1 MAVMVSIDREEKD
14 MEFKM
19 KEKVNFDSLVLKK
32 KILGETLEIITNKTN
47 YTITDL
53 QFYLM
58 ISFVNALVEENVIV
72 YCLADE
78 DKLMDK
84 LENVIEP
91 LFNEHIKNNQEL
103 FYIYNELT
111 DDLIDFMEREHE
123 NNLSVVGIL
132 NSMVEVLSGVDYQKI
147 IDLISNTV
155 EEKTPEK
162 NDKKEKEIKP
172 LTIENAEIESEKM
185 KALIKQFAVN
195 KNENTIQ

>member
-1 MAVMVSIDREEKD
+1 

-32 KILGETLEIITNKTN
+32 KILGETLEIISNKTN

-91 LFNEHIKNNQEL
+91 LFNEHIKNNKEL

-111 DDLIDFMEREHE
+111 DDLVDFMEREHE

-132 NSMVEVLSGVDYQKI
+132 NSVVEVLSGIDYQKI
-147 IDLISNTV
+147 VDIVNNTV
-155 EEKTPEK
+155 GEKTPNE
-162 NDKKEKEIKP
+162 NEKKEKEIKP
-172 LTIENAEIESEKM
+172 LTVEEAEIESEKM
-185 KALIKQFAVN
+185 KALISQFAVN
-195 KNENTIQ
+195 KNENAIK

>member
-1 MAVMVSIDREEKD
+1 

-132 NSMVEVLSGVDYQKI
+132 NSIVEVLSEVDYQKI
-147 IDLISNTV
+147 IDLIGNTV
-155 EEKTPEK
+155 GEKAPET

-172 LTIENAEIESEKM
+172 LTIEQAEIESEKM
-185 KALIKQFAVN
+185 KALINQFAVN
-195 KNENTIQ
+195 KNEDTIQ

>member
-1 MAVMVSIDREEKD
+1 

-132 NSMVEVLSGVDYQKI
+132 NSIIEVLSGIDYKKLLDMVNNTIDEKSSTPEEENKI
-147 IDLISNTV
+147 IKKLSV
-155 EEKTPEK
+155 EE
-162 NDKKEKEIKP
+162 
-172 LTIENAEIESEKM
+172 AEIESDKM
-185 KALIKQFAVN
+185 KALINQFATQ
-195 KNENTIQ
+195 KQTNTVE

>member
-1 MAVMVSIDREEKD
+1 

-19 KEKVNFDSLVLKK
+19 KENINFDSLVLKK

-84 LENVIEP
+84 LEKVIEP
-91 LFNEHIKNNQEL
+91 LFNEHIKSNQEL

-147 IDLISNTV
+147 IDMIGNTV
-155 EEKTPEK
+155 GEKTPETD
-162 NDKKEKEIKP
+162 DKKEKEIKP
-172 LTIENAEIESEKM
+172 LTIEQAEIESEKM
-185 KALIKQFAVN
+185 KALINQFAVN
-195 KNENTIQ
+195 KNEDTIK

>member
-1 MAVMVSIDREEKD
+1 MD
-14 MEFKM
+14 FKM
-19 KEKVNFDSLVLKK
+19 KETVNFDSLVLKK
-32 KILGETLEIITNKTN
+32 KILGETLEIISNKTN

-78 DKLMDK
+78 DKLMDR

-91 LFNEHIKNNQEL
+91 LFNEHIKNNKEI

-111 DDLIDFMEREHE
+111 DDLVDFMEREHE

-132 NSMVEVLSGVDYQKI
+132 NSIMDALSGIDYQRVLDI
-147 IDLISNTV
+147 VNSTI
-155 EEKTPEK
+155 EEKTEEVT
-162 NDKKEKEIKP
+162 KKEKEIKT
-172 LTIENAEIESEKM
+172 LTADEAAIESEKM
-185 KALIKQFAVN
+185 KALINQFAV
-195 KNENTIQ
+195 KKENTVE

>member
-1 MAVMVSIDREEKD
+1 

-19 KEKVNFDSLVLKK
+19 KETVNFDSLVLKK
-32 KILGETLEIITNKTN
+32 KILGETLEIISNKTN

-91 LFNEHIKNNQEL
+91 LFNEHIKNNKEL

-132 NSMVEVLSGVDYQKI
+132 NSIMDALSGIDYQRVLDI
-147 IDLISNTV
+147 VNSTI
-155 EEKTPEK
+155 EEKTEEVT
-162 NDKKEKEIKP
+162 KKEKEIKT
-172 LTIENAEIESEKM
+172 LTADEAAIESEKM
-185 KALIKQFAVN
+185 RALINQFAV
-195 KNENTIQ
+195 KKENTIE

>member
-1 MAVMVSIDREEKD
+1 MD
-14 MEFKM
+14 FKM
-19 KEKVNFDSLVLKK
+19 KETVNFDSLVLKK
-32 KILGETLEIITNKTN
+32 KILGETLEIISNKTN

-78 DKLMDK
+78 DKLMDR

-91 LFNEHIKNNQEL
+91 LFNEHIKNNKEI

-111 DDLIDFMEREHE
+111 DDLVDFMEREHE

-132 NSMVEVLSGVDYQKI
+132 NSIMDALSGIDYQRVLDI
-147 IDLISNTV
+147 VNSTI
-155 EEKTPEK
+155 EEKTQEVT
-162 NDKKEKEIKP
+162 KKEKEIKT
-172 LTIENAEIESEKM
+172 LTADEAAIESEKM
-185 KALIKQFAVN
+185 KALINQFAV
-195 KNENTIQ
+195 KKENTVE

>member
-172 LTIENAEIESEKM
+172 LTIEDAGIESEKM
-185 KALIKQFAVN
+185 KALINQFAVN